1 MSEESYYK
9 TLGVEQGA
17 SQDEIKKAYR
27 KMSLKYHPDKNQG
40 DPTAEE
46 TFKKINEAFQV
57 IGDADERKK
66 YDMQNS
72 NPFMRMNSMGGFG
85 GAEFENIDELF
96 ANIFFGGM
104 PGMPGMPGGMGG
116 MGGLSGMPGGMPGMG
131 GMPFGANPN
140 IRVFH
145 NGMPVNV
152 GMRQNMAQN
161 LQKPTPI
168 IKSVTITMEQV
179 LTGATVPV
187 EVERWIV
194 ENGHKMFEQETLYVT
209 VNKGVDDNEIIIL
222 REKGNVLAETC
233 KGDVKVFIKVEN
245 NTDFQRRGL
254 DLILIKTISLK
265 EALCGFSFELKYI
278 NNKIYTINNNSG
290 NIIKPGYEK
299 VIPNMGLGR
308 DGHTGNLIIVFQI
321 EFPDKLEEEKMKA
334 LKELL

>member
-9 TLGVEQGA
+9 TLGVSENA
-17 SQDEIKKAYR
+17 SQDDIKKAYR

-40 DPTAEE
+40 DPTAEN

-57 IGDADERKK
+57 IGDVNERKK

-85 GAEFENIDELF
+85 GAEFDNINDLF
-96 ANIFFGGM
+96 ANIFFAGM
-104 PGMPGMPGGMGG
+104 PGMPGAMG
-116 MGGLSGMPGGMPGMG
+116 GMPGGMHGAMHG
-131 GMPFGANPN
+131 AMPFGSNPN

-145 NGMPVNV
+145 NGIPVNIS
-152 GMRQNMAQN
+152 QN
-161 LQKPTPI
+161 LQKPIPI
-168 IKSVTITMEQV
+168 IKTVTINIEQV
-179 LTGATVPV
+179 LTGANVPV
-187 EVERWIV
+187 EIERWIV
-194 ENGHKMFEQETLYVT
+194 ENGQKIFEQETLYVT

-233 KGDVKVFIKVEN
+233 KGDVKVFIKIEN
-245 NTDFQRRGL
+245 TSNFQRRGL

-278 NNKIYTINNNSG
+278 NNKVYTINNNSG

-299 VIPNMGLGR
+299 VIPNMGLTR
-308 DGHTGNLIIVFQI
+308 DGHTGNLIIVFQVD
-321 EFPDKLEEEKMKA
+321 FPINLEEQTIKA
-334 LKELL
+334 LKDLL

>member
-1 MSEESYYK
+1 
-9 TLGVEQGA
+9 
-17 SQDEIKKAYR
+17 
-27 KMSLKYHPDKNQG
+27 
-40 DPTAEE
+40 
-46 TFKKINEAFQV
+46 
-57 IGDADERKK
+57 
-66 YDMQNS
+66 
-72 NPFMRMNSMGGFG
+72 
-85 GAEFENIDELF
+85 
-96 ANIFFGGM
+96 M
-104 PGMPGMPGGMGG
+104 PGIPGMGG
-116 MGGLSGMPGGMPGMG
+116 MA

-179 LTGATVPV
+179 LTGANVPV

>member
-1 MSEESYYK
+1 
-9 TLGVEQGA
+9 
-17 SQDEIKKAYR
+17 
-27 KMSLKYHPDKNQG
+27 
-40 DPTAEE
+40 
-46 TFKKINEAFQV
+46 
-57 IGDADERKK
+57 
-66 YDMQNS
+66 
-72 NPFMRMNSMGGFG
+72 
-85 GAEFENIDELF
+85 
-96 ANIFFGGM
+96 
-104 PGMPGMPGGMGG
+104 
-116 MGGLSGMPGGMPGMG
+116 
-131 GMPFGANPN
+131 
-140 IRVFH
+140 
-145 NGMPVNV
+145 
-152 GMRQNMAQN
+152 
-161 LQKPTPI
+161 
-168 IKSVTITMEQV
+168 
-179 LTGATVPV
+179 
-187 EVERWIV
+187 
-194 ENGHKMFEQETLYVT
+194 MFEQETLYVT

>member
-9 TLGVEQGA
+9 TLGVPENA

-40 DPTAEE
+40 DPTAES

-85 GAEFENIDELF
+85 QEFENIDELF
-96 ANIFFGGM
+96 ANIFFGGGM
-104 PGMPGMPGGMGG
+104 GGMPGMPGPMGG
-116 MGGLSGMPGGMPGMG
+116 MPG

-145 NGMPVNV
+145 NGMPVNI

-168 IKSVTITMEQV
+168 IKSVTISMEQV
-179 LTGATVPV
+179 LTGANVPV
-187 EVERWIV
+187 EIERWIV
-194 ENGHKMFEQETLYVT
+194 ENGHKVFEQETLYVT

-265 EALCGFSFELKYI
+265 EALCGFSFELKYV

-299 VIPNMGLGR
+299 VIPNMGLVR
-308 DGHTGNLIIVFQI
+308 DGHTGNLVIVFQVD
-321 EFPDKLEEEKMKA
+321 FPDKLEEEKLKA
-334 LKELL
+334 LKDLL